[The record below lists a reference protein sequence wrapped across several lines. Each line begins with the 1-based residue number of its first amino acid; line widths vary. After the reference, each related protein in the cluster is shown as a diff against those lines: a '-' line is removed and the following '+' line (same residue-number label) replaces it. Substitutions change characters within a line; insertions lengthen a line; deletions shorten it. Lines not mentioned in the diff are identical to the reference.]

1 MKEYLSQSVYEAA
14 LSRLEYV
21 FYEFD
26 QVLVAFSGGKDSG
39 VLLNLAYDYAEETNQ
54 KEKLIMYHLDYEA
67 QYQMTTDYV
76 TETFEKFDDI
86 QRYWLCLPI
95 RAQSAVS
102 SFEYGWIPFD
112 PEKRELWVRGIPQ
125 SDYVVT
131 ECNVPF
137 PFKKG
142 EWDYTVQGNFTEWV
156 SKDKKTATLIGIRA
170 DESLNRFRAIKSNKK
185 VNQYDQKNWI
195 TQENNIFKVYPIY
208 DWEVEDIWVY
218 NAKFNKPYNKLYDL
232 YYQSGL
238 SLDKMR
244 VASPFNDAAIGTL
257 NLYQAIDPDNWAK
270 MVGRIKGVNF
280 AGLYGGTTAMGWK
293 NIELPKG
300 HTWKSYLEFLLSTL
314 PDEVSENYR
323 TKFQT
328 SIEFW
333 RKRGGVL
340 DEKTIKELKEIGV
353 NFEVGEKTNYK
364 TDKLPVRFE
373 EYPDDAD
380 VTDFKSVPSYK
391 RMAICVMKN
400 DHLCKYMGFSATK
413 EESKRRREAIEKYKN
428 IL

>member
-1 MKEYLSQSVYEAA
+1 MKKYLNKNVYEVAQE
-14 LSRLEYV
+14 RLDYI
-21 FYEFD
+21 FKEFE
-26 QVLVAFSGGKDSG
+26 QVVIAFSGGKDSG
-39 VLLNLAYDYAEETNQ
+39 VLLNLTYDYAKERNQ
-54 KEKLIMYHLDYEA
+54 LDKLILYHLDYEA

-112 PEKRELWVRGIPQ
+112 QDKKDLWVRDIPDY
-125 SDYVVT
+125 DYVVN
-131 ECNVPF
+131 EFNVPF
-137 PFKKG
+137 KFKKG
-142 EWDYTVQGNFTEWV
+142 QWDYDVQRNFTDWL
-156 SKDKKTATLIGIRA
+156 SSDKKTATLIGIRS
-170 DESLNRFRAIKSNKK
+170 DESLNRFRAIKSQNK
-185 VNQYDQKNWI
+185 VNQYNNKDWI
-195 TQENNIFKVYPIY
+195 SKEGETFKAYPIY
-208 DWEVEDIWVY
+208 DWEVDDIWIY
-218 NAKFNKPYNKLYDL
+218 NAKFDKPYNRLYDL
-232 YYQSGL
+232 YYQAGL
-238 SLDKMR
+238 SIDQMR
-244 VASPFNDAAIGTL
+244 VASPFNDAAISTL

-270 MVGRIKGVNF
+270 MVGRVKGVNF
-280 AGLYGGTTAMGWK
+280 AGIYGGTTAMGWK
-293 NIELPKG
+293 SIKLPEG

-314 PDEVSENYR
+314 PRDVSENYR

-328 SIEFW
+328 SIDFW

-340 DEKTIKELKEIGV
+340 DEKTIKELKEIGFE
-353 NFEVGEKTNYK
+353 FEVGEKTNYK

-373 EYPDDAD
+373 EYPDDAN

-413 EESKRRREAIEKYKN
+413 EETKRRQAAIEKYKN